1 VTVATLGPP
10 PAPWRSGY
18 AAACKAVYSGS
29 NPDGALPGAHRLPQ
43 RRTSGARVE
52 GRAVTNRWAISRIET
67 LSDGV
72 FAIAITLLV
81 LLRARGDKASA
92 ATSG

>member
-1 VTVATLGPP
+1 
-10 PAPWRSGY
+10 
-18 AAACKAVYSGS
+18 
-29 NPDGALPGAHRLPQ
+29 LPEPTGLRQ
-43 RRTSGARVE
+43 RRTNGARVE
-52 GRAVTNRWAISRIET
+52 GRAVTNRWAIGRIET

>member
-1 VTVATLGPP
+1 
-10 PAPWRSGY
+10 
-18 AAACKAVYSGS
+18 
-29 NPDGALPGAHRLPQ
+29 LPEPTGLRQ
-43 RRTSGARVE
+43 RRTNGARVE
-52 GRAVTNRWAISRIET
+52 GRAVTT

>member
-1 VTVATLGPP
+1 M
-10 PAPWRSGY
+10 
-18 AAACKAVYSGS
+18 
-29 NPDGALPGAHRLPQ
+29 
-43 RRTSGARVE
+43 
-52 GRAVTNRWAISRIET
+52 TNRWAISRIET